1 MPLTKPDKNNVI
13 ININDESSNNC
24 GEDNQDE
31 QDQLDAITSYL
42 YIKPS
47 HSKQTL
53 DKDMVLRRIR
63 HRKRMNNLRSAFQ
76 SFIGS
81 SSSSSPSSTKM
92 TKNGKGPSNEL
103 KWVDDAFAAL

>member
-24 GEDNQDE
+24 
-31 QDQLDAITSYL
+31 DAITSHL

-63 HRKRMNNLRSAFQ
+63 HRKRMNNFRSAFQ

-81 SSSSSPSSTKM
+81 SSSSSSSSTKM
-92 TKNGKGPSNEL
+92 TKNGKGSSNEL

>member
-1 MPLTKPDKNNVI
+1 MALPKPDRNI
-13 ININDESSNNC
+13 IIVNDENNNC
-24 GEDNQDE
+24 AEEE
-31 QDQLDAITSYL
+31 QEEVECSPISSHL

-53 DKDMVLRRIR
+53 DKKVVLRRIR
-63 HRKRMNNLRSAFQ
+63 HRKRMNNFRSALQ

-81 SSSSSPSSTKM
+81 SSSSSSAPNKTS
-92 TKNGKGPSNEL
+92 GPEI